1 MEALGITNS
10 IFSLS
15 LTDKELNMNNKK
27 TILLFCLLALG
38 IGLKAQAPLA
48 IIPYP
53 KHVAQ
58 QTGTFSFGQ
67 KTTVYAADGQL
78 EAQQNYLR
86 QSLFSLYGINF
97 YQGRDKKASIVL
109 KLAGKA
115 AAKGAYQLSVTSSQ
129 IVIEAPTANGVF
141 NGIQS
146 LLQLLRGAGEFK
158 NGLNV
163 PAVTIKDE
171 PLYEWRG
178 FMLDESRHF
187 FGKKKVKSLLDWMAL
202 YKLNRFHWHLTDE
215 PAWRLAIKKYPLL
228 SLVGGIGSY
237 TDPNQPAQYYSQ
249 EDIKE
254 IVAYA
259 AERFIEVIP
268 EIDMPGHATAANRA
282 YPAYT
287 GGGSKDHPE
296 FTFNPGR
303 EKTYGYLAS
312 ILQETQLLFPSNLI
326 HLGGDEV
333 SFGNEKWNAD
343 TGITALKQKY
353 KLENN
358 VAVERYFMKRMADS
372 VFAMNGKVAVWDE
385 MVEAGMP
392 VENTVMF
399 WWRHDKPI
407 QLEQALSKGYPTV
420 LCPRLPLY
428 FDFVQDKSHQYGRK
442 WDGKFNDLLS
452 VYHFDVAAFTSK
464 PATTVLGLQANLWTE
479 TVQNEQRFDYL
490 VFPRIAALAAAAW
503 TAPSSKNDE
512 QFINQVKTH
521 MDWYKQA
528 GLNFYNPFNPAQTP
542 EPASKKRLPLNYKD

>member
-1 MEALGITNS
+1 
-10 IFSLS
+10 
-15 LTDKELNMNNKK
+15 MNNKK
-27 TILLFCLLALG
+27 TILLFGLLALA
-38 IGLKAQAPLA
+38 IGLKAQTPLA
-48 IIPYP
+48 LIPYP
-53 KHVAQ
+53 KQVEA
-58 QTGTFSFGQ
+58 QTGAFSFGP
-67 KTTVYAADGQL
+67 KTTVYALDAQL
-78 EAQQNYLR
+78 EAQQTYLR
-86 QSLFSLYGINF
+86 QSLFALYGLNF
-97 YQGRDKKASIVL
+97 YQGKDKKASIIL

-115 AAKGAYQLSVTSSQ
+115 AVKGAYQLTVSPSQ
-129 IVIEAPTANGVF
+129 IVVEAPTANGVF

-146 LLQLLRGAGEFK
+146 LLQLLRGAGEFR
-158 NGLNV
+158 NGLKI
-163 PAVTIKDE
+163 PAIKIKDE

-187 FGKKKVKSLLDWMAL
+187 FGKKKVKALLDWMAL

-228 SLVGGIGSY
+228 TLVGGIGNY
-237 TDPNQPAQYYSQ
+237 TDPNEPAQYYSQ
-249 EDIKE
+249 DDIKE

-303 EKTYGYLAS
+303 EKTYGYLAN
-312 ILQETQLLFPSNLI
+312 ILQETQLLFPSNII

-353 KLENN
+353 NLANN

-392 VENTVMF
+392 VENTIMF
-399 WWRHDKPI
+399 WWRHDKPA
-407 QLEQALSKGYPTV
+407 QLEQALAKGYPTV

-452 VYHFDVAAFTSK
+452 VYHFDVATVTSK
-464 PATTVLGLQANLWTE
+464 SKATILGLQANLWTE

-503 TAPSSKNDE
+503 TAPNSRNDE
-512 QFINQVKTH
+512 QFINQIKTH
-521 MDWYKQA
+521 LDWYKQA
-528 GLNFYNPFNPAQTP
+528 GLNFLNPFNPAQTP